1 MSKFEESNFYKALQ
15 DFFINAD
22 KKTFLQFLA
31 EFYNRTEGIIDKNEI
46 QDDLIKELRELYLEF
61 NEKGVDENIVREKV
75 NYFLDNSLKIK
86 DIISKLTTN
95 TNNIENI
102 NSQMDTNIRRID
114 NNIENIK
121 SNINTKNLFIVGNNL
136 DSTGVTDI
144 TGELQNL
151 LNNYNTVMLPSGT
164 YKVSK
169 ILLRNNN
176 YLYGENKDTVIITS
190 NTSGFAIE
198 TLDKNYNIKLESF
211 TLNCNSI
218 SSGVHFKCTNNENM
232 VQYDVKNSI
241 INVNIN
247 NSKGES
253 LLLDGSCREC
263 RVTDVSCYYGDK
275 GIIVKGTDNFIN
287 NCTTGNINST
297 GFLFNSN
304 NKANCI
310 KAFLCNKTDGEGAI
324 EVTGYGVNISNCC
337 VQQNYKDGI
346 SINGTSCYVD
356 VVSDS
361 QGYGNKFN
369 ACGVVVKGSNNI
381 IRGSIIDGR
390 LDSALSCGLYVNKN
404 AFLNDI
410 NVTFTTVN
418 GKKYNKV
425 CVPYKSDIKLNL
437 NNITL
442 NGEKINS
449 IEDINFR
456 YFADITENNSPN
468 FKKDAIG
475 NYTINGKDI
484 EITLSNFENIG
495 NGWGNSFRIFPNS
508 ENKKYL
514 IVYTTVYYESDTSEN
529 IIKAS
534 IKNAKK
540 GGTPFDTYVIAGV
553 GTSTAIK
560 SYRDLFMIV
569 DYENQKIN
577 TEDYVGLWLCLM
589 KNTTEKVSCNGKA
602 IFKSPRFYF
611 SD

>member
-1 MSKFEESNFYKALQ
+1 MNKFEESNFYKALQ

-31 EFYNRTEGIIDKNEI
+31 EFYNRTEGIINKDNI

-61 NEKGVDENIVREKV
+61 NEKGIDENIVREKV
-75 NYFLDNSLKIK
+75 NYFLENNVKIK

-95 TNNIENI
+95 TN
-102 NSQMDTNIRRID
+102 
-114 NNIENIK
+114 
-121 SNINTKNLFIVGNNL
+121 TKNHFIVANNL
-136 DSTGVTDI
+136 DSTGVNDVTQ
-144 TGELQNL
+144 ELQNL

-169 ILLRNNN
+169 IMLRNNN

-198 TLDKNYNIKLESF
+198 TIDKNYNIKLESF
-211 TLNCNSI
+211 TLNCTAI
-218 SSGVHFKCTNNENM
+218 SAGVHFKCTNNENM
-232 VQYDVKNSI
+232 DEYDIKNSI
-241 INVNIN
+241 INVNVN
-247 NSKGES
+247 NSKGEA

-263 RVTDVSCYYGDK
+263 RVTDVSCYYCDK
-275 GIIVKGTDNFIN
+275 GIIIKGTDNFIN

-310 KAFLCNKTDGEGAI
+310 KAFLCNKTDGESAI

-346 SINGTSCYVD
+346 SINSTSCYVD

-369 ACGVVVKGSNNI
+369 ACGIVVKGSNNI

-390 LDSALSCGLYVNKN
+390 LDGALSCGLYVNKN

-410 NVTFTTVN
+410 NVTFMTVN

-449 IEDINFR
+449 ITDINFK
-456 YFADITENNSPN
+456 YFADVTENNSPN
-468 FKKDAIG
+468 FKTDATG

-484 EITLSNFENIG
+484 EITLSNFENIN
-495 NGWGNSFRIFPNS
+495 NGWGNSFRIFPNT

-514 IVYTTVYYESDTSEN
+514 IVNTTVYYESDTSQN

-534 IKNAKK
+534 IKNAQK
-540 GGTPFDTYVIAGV
+540 GSPVDTYIIAGIRD
-553 GTSTAIK
+553 SAAIN
-560 SYRDLFMIV
+560 SYRDLFMII

-577 TEDYVGLWLCLM
+577 TQGNLGLWLCLV
-589 KNTTEKVSCNGKA
+589 KNTNEAISCNGKA